1 MINMDVKATSFHI
14 ISNIN
19 NKYQVHEYGKHP
31 NLIFN

>member
-19 NKYQVHEYGKHP
+19 NKYPIHVYVKNP